1 MTGDKEVNSEQWKV
15 MKEINAMVKVRR
27 LLTVPEMGILVPLVA
42 FALIFLGIDHTFLR
56 PNSVAAML
64 RAVAFIGIIAVG
76 QTWLMVAGEID
87 LSVGSVAGLC
97 AVVASWTMKNY
108 GWPMEVGLAAGL
120 ATGALAGLVNG
131 LVAIRLGIPAFI
143 ATLGMLYIA
152 RGFNYLLCKGY
163 PIYPIPESIAA
174 FGKAEP
180 LGGSWAFV
188 ILVVVVIVADFCL
201 RKTVFGRKVMATGGN
216 AEVARIA
223 GISTSAVKIN
233 CYVLTGMLAALAG
246 MLLMAQLNVGQP
258 EIGTG
263 WELDVIASVVI
274 GGVSLF
280 GGVGTV
286 AGTFLGLI
294 IMQVVR
300 SGLVVSGVNTH
311 WQTVAVGVIMI
322 AAVGVDL
329 LRRRAK
335 KA

>member
-1 MTGDKEVNSEQWKV
+1 
-15 MKEINAMVKVRR
+15 
-27 LLTVPEMGILVPLVA
+27 
-42 FALIFLGIDHTFLR
+42 
-56 PNSVAAML
+56 ML
-64 RAVAFIGIIAVG
+64 RAVAFIGIIAVA
-76 QTWLMVAGEID
+76 QTWLIVVGEID
-87 LSVGSVAGLC
+87 LSVGSVAGLS
-97 AVVASWTMKNY
+97 AVVAAWLMKNA
-108 GWPMEVGLAAGL
+108 GWPMELGLV
-120 ATGALAGLVNG
+120 AGLVTGAVAGLCNG
-131 LVAIRLGIPAFI
+131 LIAVRLGIPAFI

-152 RGFNYLLCKGY
+152 RGLNYLLCKGY
-163 PIYPIPESIAA
+163 PIYPLPERLSA

-180 LGGSWAFV
+180 FGVSWAFV
-188 ILVVVVIVADFCL
+188 ILVGTVVLGDFCL
-201 RKTVFGRKVMATGGN
+201 RKTVFGRQVLATGGN

-223 GISTSAVKIN
+223 GINTQAVKII
-233 CYVLTGMLAALAG
+233 CYVQTGMLAALAG

-258 EIGTG
+258 EIGNG

-286 AGTFLGLI
+286 AGTFLGLL

-322 AAVGVDL
+322 GAVGLDL

-335 KA
+335 R

>member
-1 MTGDKEVNSEQWKV
+1 MKTLRRILAIPEV
-15 MKEINAMVKVRR
+15 
-27 LLTVPEMGILVPLVA
+27 GILLPLVIA
-42 FALIFLGIDHTFLR
+42 IGVFLCVDRSFLS
-56 PNSVAAML
+56 PNSMAAML
-64 RAVAFIGIIAVG
+64 RAVAFIGIIAVA
-76 QTWLMVAGEID
+76 QTWLIVVGEID
-87 LSVGSVAGLC
+87 LSVGSVAGLS
-97 AVVASWTMKNY
+97 AVVAAWMMKHA
-108 GWPMEVGLAAGL
+108 GWPAELGLVVGL
-120 ATGALAGLVNG
+120 ATGALAGLCNG
-131 LVAIRLGIPAFI
+131 LIAVRLGIPAFI

-152 RGFNYLLCKGY
+152 RGLNYLLCKGY
-163 PIYPIPESIAA
+163 PIYPLPEKVSA
-174 FGKAEP
+174 FGRAEP
-180 LGGSWAFV
+180 FGVSWAFV
-188 ILVVVVIVADFCL
+188 ILVGVVAVGDFCL
-201 RKTVFGRKVMATGGN
+201 RKTVFGRQVLATGGN

-223 GISTSAVKIN
+223 GINTQAVKII
-233 CYVLTGMLAALAG
+233 CYVQTGMMAALAG

-286 AGTFLGLI
+286 AGTFLGLL

-322 AAVGVDL
+322 GAVGLDL

-335 KA
+335 R

>member
-1 MTGDKEVNSEQWKV
+1 MIK
-15 MKEINAMVKVRR
+15 IRR
-27 LLTVPEMGILVPLVA
+27 LLTIPEMGILLPLLG
-42 FALIFLGIDHTFLR
+42 FALIFLSIDHTFLL

-64 RAVAFIGIIAVG
+64 RAVAFVGIIAVG

-163 PIYPIPESIAA
+163 PIYPIPESLSA
-174 FGKAEP
+174 FGQAEP
-180 LGGSWAFV
+180 LGISWAFV
-188 ILVVVVIVADFCL
+188 ILVAVVIIADFCL

-223 GISTSAVKIN
+223 GISTNAVKIN
-233 CYVLTGMLAALAG
+233 CYALTGMLAALAG
-246 MLLMAQLNVGQP
+246 ILLMAQLNVGQP

>member
-1 MTGDKEVNSEQWKV
+1 MNNPKEWRSLWN
-15 MKEINAMVKVRR
+15 MKSFR
-27 LLTVPEMGILVPLVA
+27 GILAIPEVGILLPLVA
-42 FALIFLGIDHTFLR
+42 FAIVFSCIDSSFLGS
-56 PNSVAAML
+56 NSMAAML
-64 RAVAFIGIIAVG
+64 RAVAFVGIIAVG

-97 AVVASWTMKNY
+97 AVVASWTMKQA
-108 GWPMEVGLAAGL
+108 GWPLEAGLAAGL
-120 ATGALAGLVNG
+120 ATGMLAGFCNG
-131 LVAIRLGIPAFI
+131 FVAIRLGIPAFI

-152 RGFNYLLCKGY
+152 RGLNYLLCKGY
-163 PIYPIPESIAA
+163 PIYPIPESLTA

-180 LGGSWAFV
+180 FGLSWAFIILAAAV
-188 ILVVVVIVADFCL
+188 IAGDFCL

-223 GISTSAVKIN
+223 GINTDAVKIS
-233 CYVLTGMLAALAG
+233 CYVLTGTLAALAG
-246 MLLMAQLNVGQP
+246 ILLMTQLNVGQP

-300 SGLVVSGVNTH
+300 SGLVISGVNTH

-322 AAVGVDL
+322 IAVGIDL

-335 KA
+335 KT